1 MNLASFNFK
10 MAPNFGR
17 IRSTRVYLFEW
28 VHSGQCVFI
37 ELASS
42 VASSFNL
49 NSIKIMHA
57 LVSHKNIRN

>member
-10 MAPNFGR
+10 MAPNLGR

-42 VASSFNL
+42 FNL

-57 LVSHKNIRN
+57 LVSHKNI